1 MLELKNIS
9 FEVEEKKGQKEI
21 IHQLDL
27 SIGDGEFV
35 VVTGPNGG
43 GKSTLAKLIAGI
55 EKPSSGSIW
64 FDGEDITEKTARFEE
79 VNLILRKLGHA
90 CGYLLLSAAVM
101 AALSQFSLP
110 LKRRLWIA
118 LLICVF
124 CACCDEFHQLFVDGR
139 TGQLLDVFW
148 DSCGTIIGLE
158 YSCLVILKHQER
170 KRNVKNEKIIA

>member
-1 MLELKNIS
+1 MLCILTASKRLLVRRI
-9 FEVEEKKGQKEI
+9 FCV
-21 IHQLDL
+21 
-27 SIGDGEFV
+27 
-35 VVTGPNGG
+35 
-43 GKSTLAKLIAGI
+43 TLAMAVLIIIFLFSNQVNAA
-55 EKPSSGSIW
+55 SQQFSGSIAGW
-64 FDGEDITEKTARFEE
+64 VGEHLHLLTREDITEKTARFEE

-118 LLICVF
+118 LLICLF